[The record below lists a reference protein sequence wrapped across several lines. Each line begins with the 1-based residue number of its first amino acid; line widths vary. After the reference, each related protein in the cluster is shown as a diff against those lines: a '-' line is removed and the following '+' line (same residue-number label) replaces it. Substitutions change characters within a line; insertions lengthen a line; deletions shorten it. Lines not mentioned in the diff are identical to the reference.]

1 MKKKVLAITFAA
13 LMLFTTTVSAG
24 SEAKTIEVEDSNLN
38 ISVNL
43 SEFEEDV
50 FVYND
55 TLYAPLLET
64 VEAMGG
70 TYDLNS
76 KNDSLVV
83 SSAPISTYE
92 LLAVDGSTLTEDVKN
107 ACNTMMSDMAMLLSF
122 SSCLPKFYAFIEDVQ
137 HIKKLADLGLYK
149 EAQESFKECIT
160 LLLELKSEMVETDK
174 AYYDSIS
181 EYSSLMYDA
190 YCKTIQAALFESSNV
205 MSNLARYVNLKQ
217 INESVSAEERKIKK
231 GCNNILNLQG
241 MIEHIDVRIPISY
254 LFAYSNNNKEIEE
267 LSDLI
272 MSELKQDFGGLN
284 WYKEYINLKDGFD
297 FPFDNPDII
306 PSIVIYEKDSSIE
319 SDVPEKG
326 TEDINVSVAKSTT
339 PVSLNNI
346 SNIPSQDIVSEG
358 SYKVGYDILPGE
370 YIVICTDDIFSAYVC
385 VKDANTNKIKEN
397 DNFDGCHYIN
407 ISLGQ
412 YFEISRAIAIPA
424 DKYNINVPDY
434 NSIGDGMYKV
444 GTDIPVGEYK
454 LTADTD
460 FLGYYCIYD
469 TADASRKIIAND
481 NFSNT
486 SYVNVKLGQYLQIKR
501 SNAVLVSSPYNY

>member
-1 MKKKVLAITFAA
+1 MKKKVLAMTFAA
-13 LMLFTTTVSAG
+13 LILFTTTVSAG
-24 SEAKTIEVEDSNLN
+24 SEAKTIEVEDSDLD

-43 SEFEEDV
+43 SGFEEDV

-55 TLYAPLLET
+55 TLYAPLLKT

-76 KNDSLVV
+76 KNDSLAV

-92 LLAVDGSTLTEDVKN
+92 LLAVDGSTLSDEVKY
-107 ACNTMMSDMAMLLSF
+107 ACNTMMSDMTMSLTYSTF
-122 SSCLPKFYAFIEDVQ
+122 LPKFYIFTEDVQ
-137 HIKKLADLGLYK
+137 HIKKLADLNLYK
-149 EAQESFKECIT
+149 EAQKSFEDCVSLII
-160 LLLELKSEMVETDK
+160 ELKNDFTDLDK
-174 AYYDSIS
+174 EFADSIS
-181 EYSSLMYDA
+181 EYSALIYDA
-190 YCKTIQAALFESSNV
+190 YCKIIQAALFESTNV
-205 MSNLARYVNLKQ
+205 MSNLARYINLKQ
-217 INESVSAEERKIKK
+217 IDERVSSEERKIKK
-231 GCNNILNLQG
+231 SCDTILNLQA
-241 MIEHIDVRIPISY
+241 MVEHIDMRIPISY
-254 LFAYSNNNKEIEE
+254 LYAYSNNKHEIQD
-267 LSDLI
+267 LSNIIIADL
-272 MSELKQDFGGLN
+272 KKDFIGLN
-284 WYKEYINLKDGFD
+284 WYKEYKNLKDGFD
-297 FPFDNPDII
+297 FPFDNPDKI

-319 SDVPEKG
+319 SDVPEKE
-326 TEDINVSVAKSTT
+326 TEDINVSVPKSTT

-346 SNIPSQDIVSEG
+346 SNIPSQDIVPEG

-397 DNFDGCHYIN
+397 DNFDGCHYIT